1 MFDHIAV
8 PKDGS
13 KIHFDSENNL
23 VVPNNPIIPFI
34 QGDGIGLDITPVMQ
48 NVVNQAV
55 KKAYNGEKQIHWMEV
70 YAGDKAVEK
79 YGKHNYLPQETFDA
93 IEKFVVAIKGP
104 LTTPVG
110 EGPFIATTNF
120 SIASNVS

>member
-55 KKAYNGEKQIHWMEV
+55 KKS
-70 YAGDKAVEK
+70 
-79 YGKHNYLPQETFDA
+79 L
-93 IEKFVVAIKGP
+93 
-104 LTTPVG
+104 
-110 EGPFIATTNF
+110 
-120 SIASNVS
+120 